1 MATELKLAPS
11 VSIPT
16 KVWWWGGNYLLCS
29 DAETGFEEPHL
40 EHTIQIRDQSMERAK
55 AREGL
60 STARLSVRWRAGA
73 RLLEPFGESE
83 MDSNKETQAREEW
96 EKNRTTFGRVL
107 DAQFLL
113 FGKER
118 GCWTHF
124 WLEDKCVLKFS
135 WGLKI
140 CEFHHFI
147 QKIQVRF
154 GISWNDRRHKCSKN

>member
-1 MATELKLAPS
+1 MATELKLAPVCFYPHES
-11 VSIPT
+11 LMVRWKLPIVLRCWDR
-16 KVWWWGGNYLLCS
+16 VWR
-29 DAETGFEEPHL
+29 APL
-40 EHTIQIRDQSMERAK
+40 EHTIQIRGQTMERAK

-60 STARLSVRWRAGA
+60 STARLSVRWGAGA
-73 RLLEPFGESE
+73 RLLEPFGELE

-96 EKNRTTFGRVL
+96 EKNRTTSGRVL

-118 GCWTHF
+118 GCRTHF
-124 WLEDKCVLKFS
+124 WSEDKCVLKFS

-154 GISWNDRRHKCSKN
+154 GISLNDRRHKCSKN